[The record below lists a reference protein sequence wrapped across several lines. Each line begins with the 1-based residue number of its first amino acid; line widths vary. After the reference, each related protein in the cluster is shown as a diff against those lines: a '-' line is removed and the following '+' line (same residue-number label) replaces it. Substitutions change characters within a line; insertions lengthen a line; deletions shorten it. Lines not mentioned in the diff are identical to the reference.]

1 MEYRTINLTSHKAW
15 LFFEKSKCSLM
26 TTSKKERD
34 MMVEID
40 QNGECF
46 DEEN

>member
-1 MEYRTINLTSHKAW
+1 
-15 LFFEKSKCSLM
+15 M

>member
-1 MEYRTINLTSHKAW
+1 
-15 LFFEKSKCSLM
+15 LM

>member
-1 MEYRTINLTSHKAW
+1 MLLDE
-15 LFFEKSKCSLM
+15 
-26 TTSKKERD
+26 TSKKERE
-34 MMVEID
+34 MMMEID